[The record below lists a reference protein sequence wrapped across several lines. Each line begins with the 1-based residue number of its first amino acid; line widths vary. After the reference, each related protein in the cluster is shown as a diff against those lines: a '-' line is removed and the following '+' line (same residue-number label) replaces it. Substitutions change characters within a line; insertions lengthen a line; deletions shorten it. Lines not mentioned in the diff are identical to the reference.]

1 MDTMVSCYGPD
12 TWLLLH
18 DGAKKQVRDLQI
30 GDMLMGNDGTP
41 RRVVSTTSKEDEMF
55 EISPVK
61 GDPIVVG
68 QTHVLSMHYSPNK
81 YISDEVWRARF
92 VVVWFDNNTLKTPTR
107 AFSYKHSSKDEAKML
122 AERLFESI
130 VETKIV
136 TISLERYMRLSKTM
150 QKYLKVYRGG
160 ITFPANEI
168 PFDAYIIG
176 YWLGDGTSSNSG
188 ITTQESTV
196 LKYIATTISSHDLM
210 LSFIANYAYNIRA
223 INRKIPNVFLKTL
236 ADLNMINNKHIPAA
250 YKFGSEA
257 TRLALLAGLIDSDGY
272 HGTGCYDIIQKSR
285 KLAEDI
291 EFLCRSLGFACYS
304 KVCRKGCLYKGAY
317 REGEYIRMSISG
329 DLSRVPILCPRKKAS
344 ARKQIKDVLVS
355 GITVK
360 ALGRSPCINLTLADS
375 NDHLDSNFTR
385 HG

>member
-1 MDTMVSCYGPD
+1 MVACYGPD

-18 DGAKKQVRDLQI
+18 DGGRKQVRDLQT
-30 GDMLMGNDGTP
+30 GDMLMGVDGTP
-41 RRVVSTTSKEDEMF
+41 RRVISTAPEEGDVF

-68 QTHVLSMHYSPNK
+68 RTHVLSMHYSPKK
-81 YISDEVWRARF
+81 YISDEVWRGRF

-107 AFSYKHSSKDEAKML
+107 TFGYKHSSKDEAKML

-130 VETKIV
+130 VENKIV
-136 TISLERYMRLSKTM
+136 TISLDHYMRLSKTM

-160 ITFPANEI
+160 VTFTSNEI

-188 ITTQESTV
+188 FTTQESTV
-196 LKYIATTISSHDLM
+196 LKYIATTISSHNLM

-223 INRKIPNVFLKTL
+223 INRKTPNVFLKTL
-236 ADLNMINNKHIPAA
+236 ADLDMINNKHIPAV
-250 YKFGSEA
+250 YKFGSDD

-272 HGTGCYDIIQKSR
+272 HDTGCYEITQKSR

-291 EFLCRSLGFACYS
+291 EFICRSLGFACYS
-304 KVCRKGCLYKGAY
+304 KVCKKGCLHKGTY

-329 DLSRVPILCPRKKAS
+329 DLSRVPVLCPRKKAS

-360 ALGRSPCINLTLADS
+360 ALGRGSCIGLTLADS
-375 NDHLDSNFTR
+375 NDHLDSNFIR